1 MHELEPFFHWLDLYQ
16 SNKDE
21 NSPFFE
27 REYSEFYFNNAIY
40 NFVIH
45 PQWDD
50 FGSTTLYLKILYTDY
65 TQQFTIIEMI
75 GEWNDC
81 IHNDIMVLKREV
93 IEPMIDCGIN
103 HFILIGE
110 NVLNFHASDDSYYE
124 EWFQEVEDGW
134 VALVNFRE
142 HVLQE
147 FSDQHIDYYLNYGGE
162 LDELA
167 WRKLSPMMFF
177 NKVKDII
184 SHRIG

>member
-1 MHELEPFFHWLDLYQ
+1 MHEIEPFYHWLDLYQ

-93 IEPMIDCGIN
+93 IEPLIDCGIN

-110 NVLNFHASDDSYYE
+110 NVLNFHTSDDSYYE
-124 EWFQEVEDGW
+124 EWFQEVEEGW
-134 VALVNFRE
+134 ITFVNFRD

-147 FSDQHIDYYLNYGGE
+147 FSDQQIDYYVNYGGE
-162 LDELA
+162 LDELS
-167 WRKLSPMMFF
+167 WRKLSPAMFF
-177 NKVKDII
+177 NKVRDII
-184 SHRIG
+184 AHRIG